1 MGVFDLKKTGKMS
14 IEELYNAYLQCNGIS
29 TDTRQSLSGCLFF
42 CLKGDNFDG
51 NSFASQAVEKEA
63 KYVVI
68 DNDKYA
74 IEGKTILVEN
84 TLNTLQQLAKY
95 HRQQL
100 NIPILGVTGTNGKTT
115 TKELVKAVLSQKFKV
130 LATQGNLNNHI
141 GVPLTLLNINADT
154 QIAIVEMGANHVGE
168 IAQLCEIAMPN
179 YGIIT
184 NIGKAH
190 IEGFGSEEGIINTK
204 RALYDYVTRVQGTL
218 FVNHDD
224 ALLMKLSD
232 TCTRLTYGNSK
243 EADVRGVCN
252 AQKLYMTFKLPQ
264 FNRTISTQL
273 VGTYNFNNAMAAVS
287 AGLHFGVDVEDIV
300 YALISYKPTNN
311 RSQIE
316 YIGGHMVIM
325 DAYNANP
332 SSMNVAINNLAG
344 LKAENKAVILGGM
357 MELGTDSE
365 QEHEK
370 IVQLVKDNH
379 IEQCY
384 FFGET
389 YMNTSADKAN
399 VYTDFEHLAQAI
411 KDTLKP
417 NSTIL
422 LKGSRLMR
430 MERVVD
436 VLKNEK

>member
-1 MGVFDLKKTGKMS
+1 MGVFDLKKMKKMD
-14 IEELYNAYLQCNGIS
+14 IEKLYQTYLQCNGVS
-29 TDTRQSLSGCLFF
+29 TDTRQLQQGSLFF

-51 NSFASQAVEKEA
+51 NKFAAQAIEKGA
-63 KYVVI
+63 KYAVT
-68 DNDKYA
+68 DDKQFA
-74 IEGKTILVEN
+74 AEGKTILVDN
-84 TLNTLQQLAKY
+84 TLEALQQLARY

-100 NIPILGVTGTNGKTT
+100 NIPVLGITGTNGKTT
-115 TKELVKAVLSQKFKV
+115 TKELVNAVLSQKLRV
-130 LATQGNLNNHI
+130 VATQGNLNNHI
-141 GVPLTLLNINADT
+141 GVPLTLLSINAKDT
-154 QIAIVEMGANHVGE
+154 QLAIVEMGANHRGE
-168 IAQLCEIAMPN
+168 IAQLCEISMPN

-190 IEGFGSEEGIINTK
+190 IEGFGSQEGIIETK
-204 RALYDYVTRVQGTL
+204 KALYDYVGKEQGTL

-224 ALLMKLSD
+224 ALLMDLSSAV
-232 TCTRLTYGNSK
+232 TRLTYGTGQD
-243 EADVRGVCN
+243 ADVRGVCN

-273 VGTYNFNNAMAAVS
+273 VGAYNFNNAMAAVA
-287 AGLHFGVDVEDIV
+287 AGLHFGLDIV
-300 YALISYKPTNN
+300 YALISYKPANN

-332 SSMNVAINNLAG
+332 SSMNVAIRNLAM
-344 LKAENKAVILGGM
+344 LKADNKAVIIGGM
-357 MELGTDSE
+357 MELGEDSE

-370 IVQLVKDNH
+370 IVQLVKDSH

-389 YMNTSADKAN
+389 YLHTSADKTN
-399 VYTDFEHLAQAI
+399 IYTDFEQLAQAI

-417 NSTIL
+417 NSTVL

-436 VLKNEK
+436 VLKNGK